1 MELMDGVHI
10 LSETTKYT
18 SNIFVFGIGIILG
31 ILALCAL
38 IGIIIKIIDGDFSSI
53 FALIIMTVL

>member
-31 ILALCAL
+31 ILALCA
-38 IGIIIKIIDGDFSSI
+38 
-53 FALIIMTVL
+53 